1 MRSNRFYGHIGAIL
15 RSTKVTAG
23 IACLVAGALLASCSA
38 QKNSSPVARPGE
50 VLQIAFITSVSGDV
64 QFRAPSDTDW
74 KDAVV
79 GQSLPAADAV
89 RTGDNSTAEVQIAD
103 KASVVLEEKS
113 TLSIENVATLPYSLK
128 LVQGTV
134 VVRVAKLTGAQRLRI
149 LSGNSVI
156 SVHGTRF
163 LVSQTTSTQVAVTEG
178 TVSLLPT
185 GIDPADLLPLTTDS
199 HLREALA
206 NVSAQAIAVS
216 AGHQVELGPEIGVT
230 ERLVLADVSTRLSQI
245 SKAEQAHKKD
255 ALTSAGRDLLGNLLT
270 YIGQKV
276 QQELPKPDS
285 VSATLQRTLESA
297 GPLNLLPVPASQGAQ
312 HLSASGL
319 ASVTIRTDPED
330 AEIYLGDRPI
340 GKRIFSGLFDQNQ
353 SATFTVKKPGFAD
366 KSITLTFTKELNQ
379 TITVTLEKLRPAYD
393 PETFLRAVSRGDM
406 GIINRYLDSG
416 GNPNVRSASGLT
428 AIALSLGADR
438 ADPAKLEISAIP
450 KVLERLLSAGADPN
464 APFKFSGQELTPLYL
479 VLASGLSSNSVQYD
493 LLETLL
499 KNGADP
505 NIYVQTGNIQVN
517 SLSMAIIVG
526 IERKDINFRLL
537 ATLLKFGAKIN
548 SVMVYQGR
556 IMTPLVA
563 SVVVGAEQSYVSEQL
578 VDTLIAD
585 GADVNGRVN
594 IDGQIGTPLFF
605 ADEYGFTK
613 VAELL
618 KKHGAVR

>member
-1 MRSNRFYGHIGAIL
+1 MAAGA
-15 RSTKVTAG
+15 
-23 IACLVAGALLASCSA
+23 ACLVAAALLVSCGV
-38 QKNSSPVARPGE
+38 QKSGFPVAKPGE
-50 VLQIAFITSVSGDV
+50 VPQVAFITSVSGDV
-64 QFRAPSDTDW
+64 QYRTPSDAEW
-74 KDAVV
+74 KDAFV
-79 GQSLPAADAV
+79 GQFLPVADTV
-89 RTGDNSTAEVQIAD
+89 RTGTNSAAEVQIAD
-103 KASVVLEEKS
+103 KASVLLEEKS
-113 TLSIENVATLPYSLK
+113 TLSIQSVATLPYSLM

-134 VVRVAKLTGAQRLRI
+134 VVRVAKLTGGERLRI

-163 LVSQTTSTQVAVTEG
+163 VVNQTTSTSVAVTEG

-206 NVSAQAIAVS
+206 NVSAQAIAIS
-216 AGHQVELGPEIGVT
+216 AGHQLELGPQIGVT
-230 ERLVLADVSTRLSQI
+230 ERLVLSDVSARLAQI
-245 SKAEQAHKKD
+245 NKAEQAHRKD

-285 VSATLQRTLESA
+285 VSASMRQTLERA
-297 GPLNLLPVPASQGAQ
+297 GPLILLPVPASQGAQ

-319 ASVTIRTDPED
+319 ASVTIKTDPED
-330 AEIYLGDRPI
+330 AEIYLGDRAI
-340 GKRIFSGLFDQNQ
+340 GKRIYSGLFDQNQ
-353 SATFTVKKPGFAD
+353 SVTFTVKEAGFAD
-366 KSITLTFTKELNQ
+366 KSITLNFTKELSQ
-379 TITVTLEKLRPAYD
+379 TVTVKLEKLRPAYD
-393 PETFLRAVSRGDM
+393 SETFLRAVSRGDL
-406 GIINRYLDSG
+406 GVINRYLDTG
-416 GNPNVRSASGLT
+416 GNPNVRSTGGLT

-526 IERKDINFRLL
+526 IERKQINYRLL

-563 SVVVGAEQSYVSEQL
+563 SVVVGAEQSFVSEQL
-578 VDTLIAD
+578 VDTLITD

-605 ADEYGFTK
+605 AEEYGFTK
-613 VAELL
+613 VADLL